1 MNTITSRSGYPVIRR
16 IRTLRHAAFL
26 SLSLGFFTTASH
38 AANGTWNVDAAGN
51 WSTAANW
58 AGSTIA
64 GNNAGDVANLTFN
77 LTAAR
82 TVTVDG
88 TNKTIGVLNIGDSDN
103 TSAYTLGG
111 SVSIYFNNGASDGQI
126 NQISTSK
133 GDTITDPIAVGGNG
147 NLTITNAS
155 ANTLTMG
162 AYTASG
168 SAGAKTLTINN
179 TGPIVYSGPLTNGSG
194 GALALVKSGT
204 GALTVSGSNSFTGGA
219 TLNAG
224 TLNIATYNGQAL
236 GTGAFIINGGTI
248 NNTYGGAL
256 TLVQNNP
263 QSWNGNFTFAGTGPA
278 LNLGTGAVTMNA
290 SRTVTVNGSTLTVGG
305 GIAGTGFALTK
316 AGAGTLVLN
325 GANTYTGVTTI
336 SGGKLQFGKQASLYN
351 ATTGSWTATNLI
363 VNSGTTALFNVGGT
377 GEFTATDIDTIKS
390 LGTASGGFKSGSTL
404 GFDTTNA
411 TGGAF
416 DYASVIANPN
426 AGANVLNLV
435 KSGANTLALSGANT
449 YSGNTTLSSGILA
462 LNHPAAISTGTL
474 TINGG
479 ALDNTSG
486 SSVTLTNNNAQNWN
500 GNFAFTGTNDLNLGT
515 GAVAMNANRIVTV
528 TASSLTVGGVVSG
541 TTRSLTLAGN
551 GTLVLD
557 GANTYTGGTTIT
569 GGTLS
574 ANTLTTG
581 GVASSIGASTSAAA
595 NLVLNGGTLR
605 YTGATT
611 STDRLFTLG
620 TTAGSALDASGSGA
634 INFANTGSCVL
645 SGTNTARTL
654 TLTGTNTGNNTLAGI
669 ITDNGTGATS
679 LVKSGGGTWLL
690 SGVNTYTG
698 GTTVTGGT
706 LVTDATG
713 TIGTGNLTLAGGN
726 LVLGNASALS
736 NNATFTFSPSMGAGS
751 INLNFTGVK
760 ALAALTNGTL
770 YAVAGTYNAAQLN
783 TFFGTSVFSG
793 SGSFVIGSWV
803 TVPLGG
809 GGYVSGLA
817 CDSTG
822 TDIYCRTDVGG
833 ALRWVPSTGEWISI
847 TDTLVPTTTAGS
859 EGAMNTAAIAV
870 DPSNANN
877 LYVAVGQLYS
887 TVKGIYAST
896 DKGATWTKINPS
908 NPITMDGNGA
918 YRGLGERLAVDP
930 NNSNI
935 VWFGSTQD
943 GLQKGVKSGSTWTW
957 TQVAATDVPFGQVT
971 STGKAGVSFV
981 VCDKNGGST
990 ITYAGVFDSVGTT
1003 GGVYQSLNGLTWT
1016 KVSGITIATP
1026 RRGQV
1031 ASNGTLY
1038 VTGYNVVGRMLR
1050 GGSLTDITPLAGID
1064 YRGVAVD
1071 PNDATGDTVYVA
1083 EGNSAI
1089 QFNKMWRST
1098 SGGASGTWT
1107 TQYKNFNDNLA
1118 IARTEPDGTKTL
1130 TGYWFGAAS
1139 SLLVNPANSNE
1150 LWAADFFGVARTQ
1163 NAQNLGGTTVGSQ
1176 SIWYM
1181 LQKNQ
1186 EEVCVETLKNAP
1198 TGPELMAG
1206 VADVGGFRYNDI
1218 SQRPYGTAGNAFT
1231 NPSEKNNT
1239 SLDFCES
1246 SPNVWVRTWGGGVAN
1261 GGNQNVFGTGA
1272 YSQDAGA
1279 TWVSFGQVD
1288 GHLMTSGAAGWETF
1302 DLTTYLA
1309 TQKAKGNN
1317 IVTLMLSSGYSTNGA
1332 YSLQTFASKEYG
1344 TTTLRPKLVINGST
1358 NLTPTDDAT
1367 VLGIYPNN
1375 NYGVSGSYGVYGTI
1389 EVAYN
1394 GSIND
1399 WYRHAYIKFDLSS
1412 VSTITS
1418 ATLNLYRLAASSGFQ
1433 VPIGLFACADT
1444 SWSQSTLTWNTRPM
1458 PYSSSVGQPFNDPR
1472 YTTTA
1477 GVSLS
1482 GGRVAISATDPNLLV
1497 WMPFGSSVVPHY
1509 SNDRGVTWTPCSGLP
1524 ANVNWLL
1531 GKSFPSYLIQ
1541 QLTADRVNGTFYIEH
1556 LYSNTGSPAPKLIYK
1571 STDGGANW
1579 TYAGSIPY
1587 GPGNYTNNV
1596 WRTQIVAAPAAGHV
1610 WVTDDGISDV
1620 TKGGLWKSTNG
1631 GTTTAQLPNISGV
1644 RVVSFGKPPAGSPSL
1659 YSTYFMGYYG
1669 GVKGIYR
1676 SDDYGSSWVALPA
1689 LPSDVSIECIAG
1701 DRQVHGSVFFGTG
1714 GRGIFQTQ

>member
-1 MNTITSRSGYPVIRR
+1 MNTITSRSGHPVVRR
-16 IRTLRHAAFL
+16 VRTLQHAALL
-26 SLSLGFFTTASH
+26 SLSLGLFITASQ
-38 AANGTWNVDAAGN
+38 AASGTWNVDAAGN

-88 TNKTIGVLNIGDSDN
+88 SNKTIGVLNIGDSDN
-103 TSAYTLGG
+103 THAYTLGG

-147 NLTITNAS
+147 NLVITNAS
-155 ANTLTMG
+155 TNTLTVG

-179 TGPIVYSGPLTNGSG
+179 TGTIAYSGPLTNGSG

-204 GALTVSGSNSFTGGA
+204 GSLTVSGSNSFTGGT

-224 TLNIATYNGQAL
+224 TLNLATYNGQAL
-236 GTGAFIINGGTI
+236 GTGSFVINGGTL
-248 NNTYGGAL
+248 NNTYGSTL

-263 QSWNGNFTFAGTGPA
+263 QNWNGNFTFAGTSQA

-336 SGGKLQFGKQASLYN
+336 TAGKLQFGKQVSLYN
-351 ATTGSWTATNLI
+351 ATTASWTAANLV
-363 VNSGTTALFNVGGT
+363 VNSGTNATFNVGGT
-377 GEFTATDIDTIKS
+377 GEFTATDIDTIKT
-390 LGTASGGFKSGSTL
+390 LGTATGGFKSGSTL
-404 GFDTTNA
+404 GLDTTNA
-411 TGGAF
+411 TGGSF
-416 DYASVIANPN
+416 DYSGIIANPN
-426 AGANVLNLV
+426 GGANTLNLV
-435 KSGANTLALSGANT
+435 KSGANTLALFGANT
-449 YSGNTTLSSGILA
+449 YTGTTTLSSGTLA
-462 LNHPAAISTGTL
+462 LNHPAAIGTGAL

-486 SSVTLTNNNAQNWN
+486 SSVTLANNNTQNWN
-500 GNFAFTGTNDLNLGT
+500 GNFTFAGTNALNLGS
-515 GAVAMNANRIVTV
+515 GNVAMNANRTVTV
-528 TASSLTVGGVVSG
+528 STSTLTVDGVISG
-541 TTRSLTLAGN
+541 STRSLTVAGY
-551 GTLVLD
+551 GTLVLN
-557 GANTYTGGTTIT
+557 GANTYTGATTIN
-569 GGTLS
+569 GGILS
-574 ANTLTTG
+574 ANTLANG
-581 GVASSIGASTSAAA
+581 GVNSSIGASPNAAA

-605 YTGATT
+605 YTGPAA
-611 STDRLFTLG
+611 STDRVFTLG
-620 TTAGSALDASGSGA
+620 TTAGSTLDASGSGA
-634 INFANTGSCVL
+634 LTFAHTGAHIL
-645 SGTNTARTL
+645 AGTNTARTL
-654 TLTGTNTGNNTLAGI
+654 TLTGSNTGNNTLAGI
-669 ITDNGTGATS
+669 ITDNGTGVTS
-679 LVKSGGGTWLL
+679 LVKSGGGTWVL
-690 SGVNTYTG
+690 GGANTYTG
-698 GTTVTGGT
+698 ATTVTGGT
-706 LVTDATG
+706 LVTG
-713 TIGTGNLTLAGGN
+713 TSGTLGTGNLTLAGGG
-726 LVLGNASALS
+726 LVLGNTSALS
-736 NNATFTFSPSMGAGS
+736 NSATFTFSPSMGASS

-760 ALAALTNGTL
+760 TLAALTDGTL

-783 TFFGTSVFSG
+783 TFFGTSVFTG
-793 SGSFVIGSWV
+793 TGSFVIGTWV
-803 TVPLGG
+803 SVPLGG
-809 GGYVSGLA
+809 GGFVSGLA
-817 CDSTG
+817 WDSTG

-847 TDTLVPTTTAGS
+847 TDTLVPTTTPGS
-859 EGAMNTAAIAV
+859 DGAMNTASIAV

-877 LYVAVGQLYS
+877 LYVAVGQPSSSL
-887 TVKGIYAST
+887 KGIYAST

-908 NPITMDGNGA
+908 NPIVMDGNGT

-935 VWFGSTQD
+935 LWFGSTQD
-943 GLQKGVKSGSTWTW
+943 GLQKGVKSGGTWTW
-957 TQVAATDVPFGQVT
+957 TQVASTSVPFGQVV
-971 STGKAGVSFV
+971 SGNKAGVSFV

-1003 GGVYQSLNGLTWT
+1003 GGVYQTVDGVNWT
-1016 KVSGITIATP
+1016 KVAGVAIGTP
-1026 RRGQV
+1026 RRAQV

-1050 GGSLTDITPLAGID
+1050 GGSLTDIAPLAGIG
-1064 YRGVAVD
+1064 YYAVAVD
-1071 PNDATGDTVYVA
+1071 PNDSTGDTVYVA
-1083 EGNSAI
+1083 EGNTSL
-1089 QFNKMWRST
+1089 QYNKIWRST
-1098 SGGASGTWT
+1098 SGGATGSWT
-1107 TQYKNFNDNLA
+1107 TQHQNLNDNLT
-1118 IARTEPDGTKTL
+1118 IPRTEPDGTKTL
-1130 TGYWFGAAS
+1130 TGYWFAAPS
-1139 SLLVNPANSNE
+1139 AMFVNPANSNE
-1150 LWAADFFGVARTQ
+1150 LWVADYFGVARTQ
-1163 NAQNLGGTTVGSQ
+1163 NAQNLGGTAVGSQ
-1176 SIWYM
+1176 AIWYM

-1186 EEVCVETLKNAP
+1186 EEVCVETIKNAP
-1198 TGPELMAG
+1198 TGPALMTG

-1218 SQRPYGTAGNAFT
+1218 SQRPYGTAGNEFS
-1231 NPSEKNNT
+1231 NPADKNNT

-1246 SPNVWVRTWGGGVAN
+1246 NPNVWVRTWGGGVAN

-1272 YSQDAGA
+1272 YSQDAGV
-1279 TWVSFGQVD
+1279 TWVSFGQID

-1332 YSLQTFASKEYG
+1332 YSLQTFAAKEYA
-1344 TTTLRPKLVINGST
+1344 TTSLRPKLVINGST
-1358 NLTPTDDAT
+1358 NLSPTDDAT

-1375 NYGVSGSYGVYGTI
+1375 NYGVNGTYGVYGTI

-1394 GSIND
+1394 GSYND
-1399 WYRHAYIKFDLSS
+1399 WYRHAFIKFDLTG
-1412 VSTITS
+1412 VSTVTS
-1418 ATLNLYRLAASSGFQ
+1418 ATLNLYRLATTAGFQ
-1433 VPIGLFACADT
+1433 VPIGIFACADT

-1482 GGRVAISATDPNLLV
+1482 GGRVAISATNPNVLV

-1509 SNDRGVTWTPCSGLP
+1509 SNDRGVTWTPCAGLP

-1541 QLTADRVNGTFYIEH
+1541 QLTSDRVNGTFYIEH

-1579 TYAGSIPY
+1579 SLAGSIPY
-1587 GPGNYTNNV
+1587 GTGNYTNNV

-1610 WVTDDGISDV
+1610 WVTDDGISDI
-1620 TKGGLWKSTNG
+1620 TKGGLWKS
-1631 GTTTAQLPNISGV
+1631 
-1644 RVVSFGKPPAGSPSL
+1644 
-1659 YSTYFMGYYG
+1659 
-1669 GVKGIYR
+1669 
-1676 SDDYGSSWVALPA
+1676 
-1689 LPSDVSIECIAG
+1689 
-1701 DRQVHGSVFFGTG
+1701 
-1714 GRGIFQTQ
+1714 